1 MENNKLP
8 QHLHEILV
16 GYLLGDGGIFYA
28 SKKSGTPR
36 FEFSMGQE
44 RLEFAQHL
52 ALLFKDYASNGLK
65 EVKVKAIA
73 NGSFYTS
80 YRFKTKSLELFNYY
94 RDMFYVTNQATSSG
108 DSRIRAVKV
117 VPQNI
122 AELLTPVAL
131 AYLIMA
137 DGNYDRGRNRVRIY
151 TNSFSKEEV
160 TLLATT
166 IQLNFGIYAG
176 VLADRR
182 GGPLREKD
190 QYILTIGAKE
200 LPKLKRLVSQHML
213 PSMKYR
219 IG

>member
-94 RDMFYVTNQATSSG
+94 RD
-108 DSRIRAVKV
+108 IAVKV

>member
-1 MENNKLP
+1 MENNKLS

-28 SKKSGTPR
+28 SKKSGSPR

-44 RLEFAQHL
+44 RVEFAQHL
-52 ALLFKDYASNGLK
+52 ALLFKDYARK

-80 YRFKTKSLELFNYY
+80 YRFKTKSLELFSYY
-94 RDMFYVTNQATSSG
+94 RDMFYVTNQATG
-108 DSRIRAVKV
+108 RAVKV

-160 TLLATT
+160 TLLATA
-166 IQLNFGIYAG
+166 IRLNFGIYVG
-176 VLADRR
+176 VLADK
-182 GGPLREKD
+182 KD

-200 LPKLKRLVSQHML
+200 LPKLKRLVSEHML

>member
-8 QHLHEILV
+8 QRLHEILV

-28 SKKSGTPR
+28 SKKSGSPR

-44 RLEFAQHL
+44 RVEFAKHL

-65 EVKVKAIA
+65 EVKVKAIP

-80 YRFKTKSLELFNYY
+80 YRFKTQSLELFNYY
-94 RDMFYVTNQATSSG
+94 RDLFYVTNQDTG
-108 DSRIRAVKV
+108 RAVKV

-122 AELLTPVAL
+122 AELLTPIAI

-160 TLLATT
+160 TLLATA
-166 IQLNFGIYAG
+166 IQLKFDIYVG
-176 VLADRR
+176 VLAD
-182 GGPLREKD
+182 KKN

-219 IG
+219 IGS

>member
-8 QHLHEILV
+8 QYLHEILV

-28 SKKSGTPR
+28 SKKSGSPR

-44 RLEFAQHL
+44 RVEFAQHL

-94 RDMFYVTNQATSSG
+94 RDMFYVTNQTTG
-108 DSRIRAVKV
+108 RAVKV

-160 TLLATT
+160 TLLATA
-166 IQLNFGIYAG
+166 IQLNFGIYVG
-176 VLADRR
+176 VLAD
-182 GGPLREKD
+182 KNN